1 MPLLQQLKNSLAGKA
16 AVPLL
21 SGATA
26 NGTFAENVV
35 AAVRRTARHPLAEG
49 AVLLAGSQ
57 YVAAAVGL
65 VTSVASARL
74 LGPKDFGLVAVVT
87 SYPMLLGSVVAV
99 KSGTVTTRYIARF
112 RVERQ
117 GELLGAICKLG
128 YALDFVVS
136 LGAALLAAATAWWV
150 AAEFFHTPEIAW
162 LMIVFAASFPIWSL
176 YGTSQ
181 AILTSFERFRWVA
194 LLQVLDQV
202 IGSVLVIGLLLGG
215 FGVAGAVLGA
225 ALGNV
230 LIALTATCLA
240 RVVLRREQQPA
251 WWRGS
256 IESVRPLR
264 KEIAGLFGW
273 NYLVVTSSGLMG
285 QLPLMFLA
293 HFRGPEAAGFYR
305 LAVSIVTVGSYLETS
320 MGRVV
325 YPALSA
331 RWSTDGSEPVRAA
344 LKRWTTNAG
353 LPVCLFV
360 LLSLPF
366 FPILIP
372 LVFGPHYAA
381 MVRGAQIMMA
391 GAAISALFF
400 WLNSIY
406 YASAN
411 LNIWT
416 LGCAVQT
423 IFVIGLAWFVGGY
436 WGFAGMALLTAVGKA
451 GFTVAMLLVFTRLV
465 ADRKGDFS

>member
-1 MPLLQQLKNSLAGKA
+1 MQLLQHFKNLLTGKA
-16 AVPLL
+16 TVPLL
-21 SGATA
+21 SGGPA
-26 NGTFAENVV
+26 NVTFAENVIS
-35 AAVRRTARHPLAEG
+35 AVRRTAHHPFAEG

-65 VTSVASARL
+65 VTSIASARL

-87 SYPMLLGSVVAV
+87 AYPMLLGSLVAV
-99 KSGTVTTRYIARF
+99 KSGSVTTRYIARF
-112 RVERQ
+112 RADGQ
-117 GELLGAICKLG
+117 TELLGAICKLG
-128 YALDFVVS
+128 YALDFLVS
-136 LGAALLAAATAWWV
+136 LCAAVLVTATAWWV
-150 AAEFFHTPEIAW
+150 AAEFFKSPEIAR

-176 YGTSQ
+176 SGTSQ

-202 IGSVLVIGLLLGG
+202 ISSALVIGLLLGG
-215 FGVAGAVLGA
+215 FGVAGAVVGA
-225 ALGNV
+225 AIGNV
-230 LIALTATCLA
+230 LIALVATGLA
-240 RVVLRREQQPA
+240 SFVLYHERQPA

-256 IESVRPLR
+256 VGDIRPLR
-264 KEIAGLFGW
+264 KELAGLFGW
-273 NYLVVTSSGLMG
+273 NYLIVTGNGLLG

-320 MGRVV
+320 MAKVV

-331 RWSTDGSEPVRAA
+331 RWSVENRAPVRAA
-344 LKRWTTNAG
+344 LKRWTTSAG
-353 LPVCLFV
+353 LPVCAFV

-366 FPILIP
+366 FPFLIP
-372 LVFGPHYAA
+372 LIFGPHYVP

-400 WLNSIY
+400 WLNSVY

-416 LGCAVQT
+416 IGYALQT
-423 IFVIGLAWFVGGY
+423 AIVIGLAWFVARS
-436 WGFAGMALLTAVGKA
+436 WGFAGMALLSAVSKV
-451 GFTVAMLLVFTRLV
+451 GFTFAMLIVFDQFV
-465 ADRKGDFS
+465 ADRKEQIS